1 MNEGDALDFYEDVV
15 GGGDASAPSET
26 VEYVL
31 EAANGRELT
40 VELTPVDR
48 KFVIDK
54 LNALP
59 DEMLELFSEVDDPEE
74 AQERAQEQNAL
85 TGLSGDAIGAFEE
98 ICAESMEH
106 GELTQHHFDEMVE
119 ELSLEIVFEMGSEVI
134 EMSLDDDGAIT
145 GFREQS

>member
-15 GGGDASAPSET
+15 EDGDATGPDKS

-40 VELTPVDR
+40 IELTEVDR

-59 DEMLELFSEVDDPEE
+59 DEMLEMFSEVDDPEE

-85 TGLSGDAIGAFEE
+85 TGLSGDAVGAFEA
-98 ICAESMEH
+98 ICAKSMEH
-106 GELTQHHFDEMVE
+106 AELTQHHFDDMVQ
-119 ELSLEIVFEMGSEVI
+119 ELSLEVVFEMGSEVI

-145 GFREQS
+145 GFRERS